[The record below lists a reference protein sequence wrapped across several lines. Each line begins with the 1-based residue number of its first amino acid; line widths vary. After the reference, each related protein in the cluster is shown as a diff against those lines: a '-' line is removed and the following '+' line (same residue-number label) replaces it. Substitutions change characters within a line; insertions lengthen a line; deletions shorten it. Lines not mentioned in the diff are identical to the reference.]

1 MEGRTAHRTTEYDY
15 LLLQSSQQRL
25 DKVIEEQE
33 MQEEEEE
40 EPSNSLPSSPKLS
53 VRSPLSHAFSHSF
66 DDLISNVNNEVV
78 TSPTSVASP
87 KSPLRQISS
96 KLVHFHPLESGES
109 GSDSEIEMTEFST
122 VGKKRV
128 SATNPLSEH
137 SLGDTADRNQSETDT
152 EKSGDERNKSRRNSE
167 SSTGGKF
174 AQFKGKFLQTMN
186 SLKPPMNKLRP
197 SSRPHQNGDSDSNTS
212 QNQSQSL
219 GKSVRRRFSSSPDNS
234 RRIRQRSPQ
243 NEPSEEELKR
253 QKAMENSKTTFLI
266 LKAV

>member
-1 MEGRTAHRTTEYDY
+1 M
-15 LLLQSSQQRL
+15 
-25 DKVIEEQE
+25 VEEQE
-33 MQEEEEE
+33 EQEEDEE
-40 EPSNSLPSSPKLS
+40 EPSNSLPSSPKFS
-53 VRSPLSHAFSHSF
+53 VRSPLSHALSHSF

-96 KLVHFHPLESGES
+96 KPVHFHPLESGES

-128 SATNPLSEH
+128 SATNPLSDH

-152 EKSGDERNKSRRNSE
+152 EKSGDERNKSRRGSE

-174 AQFKGKFLQTMN
+174 AQFKGRFLQTMN
-186 SLKPPMNKLRP
+186 SLKPPMSKLRP
-197 SSRPHQNGDSDSNTS
+197 SSSRPHQNGESDSSTSTS

-219 GKSVRRRFSSSPDNS
+219 GKSVRRRRFSSSPDNS

-243 NEPSEEELKR
+243 NEPSEEEVKR
-253 QKAMENSKTTFLI
+253 QRAMESSKTTFLI

>member
-1 MEGRTAHRTTEYDY
+1 M
-15 LLLQSSQQRL
+15 
-25 DKVIEEQE
+25 VEEQE

-128 SATNPLSEH
+128 SATNPLSDH
-137 SLGDTADRNQSETDT
+137 SLGDTANRNQSETDT
-152 EKSGDERNKSRRNSE
+152 EKSGDEQNKSRRNSE

-197 SSRPHQNGDSDSNTS
+197 SSSKPHQNGDSDSNAS
-212 QNQSQSL
+212 QSQSQSL

>member
-1 MEGRTAHRTTEYDY
+1 MTVSIH
-15 LLLQSSQQRL
+15 LLLQSSQQGL
-25 DKVIEEQE
+25 GKVDEERE
-33 MQEEEEE
+33 EQEEEEE

-53 VRSPLSHAFSHSF
+53 VRSPLSHALSHSF
-66 DDLISNVNNEVV
+66 DDLISSVNNEVV

-87 KSPLRQISS
+87 KSPLRQISP
-96 KLVHFHPLESGES
+96 KPVHFHPLESGES

-128 SATNPLSEH
+128 SATNPLSDH
-137 SLGDTADRNQSETDT
+137 SLGDTIDRNQNETDT
-152 EKSGDERNKSRRNSE
+152 EKSGDERNNKSRTSE

-186 SLKPPMNKLRP
+186 SLKPPMSKLRP
-197 SSRPHQNGDSDSNTS
+197 PSTRPHQNGDSDLSAS
-212 QNQSQSL
+212 QSQSQSL
-219 GKSVRRRFSSSPDNS
+219 GKFMSVRRRHLSSSPDNS

>member
-1 MEGRTAHRTTEYDY
+1 MD
-15 LLLQSSQQRL
+15 
-25 DKVIEEQE
+25 EEQE
-33 MQEEEEE
+33 EQEEDEEE
-40 EPSNSLPSSPKLS
+40 TSNSLPSSPKLS
-53 VRSPLSHAFSHSF
+53 VRSPLSHTISHSF
-66 DDLISNVNNEVV
+66 DDLISSVNNEVV
-78 TSPTSVASP
+78 ASPTSVASP
-87 KSPLRQISS
+87 KSPLRQP
-96 KLVHFHPLESGES
+96 VHFHPLESGES

-128 SATNPLSEH
+128 SATNPLSDH
-137 SLGDTADRNQSETDT
+137 GLGDTTDRNQNETDI
-152 EKSGDERNKSRRNSE
+152 EKSGDERNNKSRKTSE

-186 SLKPPMNKLRP
+186 SLKPPMSKLRP
-197 SSRPHQNGDSDSNTS
+197 PSTRPQQNGDSDSS
-212 QNQSQSL
+212 ASQSQSQSS
-219 GKSVRRRFSSSPDNS
+219 GKFMSVRRRHFSSSPDNS

>member
-1 MEGRTAHRTTEYDY
+1 LGKVDEEG
-15 LLLQSSQQRL
+15 
-25 DKVIEEQE
+25 EEQE
-33 MQEEEEE
+33 EDEEEH
-40 EPSNSLPSSPKLS
+40 SNSLPSSPKLS
-53 VRSPLSHAFSHSF
+53 VRSPLSHALSHSF
-66 DDLISNVNNEVV
+66 DDLISNVNNEIV

-96 KLVHFHPLESGES
+96 KLVQFHPLESGES
-109 GSDSEIEMTEFST
+109 GSDSEIEMTELST

-128 SATNPLSEH
+128 SATNPLSDH
-137 SLGDTADRNQSETDT
+137 SLGDTVNRNQSETDT
-152 EKSGDERNKSRRNSE
+152 EKSGDERNNKSRRSSE

-186 SLKPPMNKLRP
+186 SLKPPMSKLRP
-197 SSRPHQNGDSDSNTS
+197 PSSRTHQNGDSDSSAS
-212 QNQSQSL
+212 QSQSQSL
-219 GKSVRRRFSSSPDNS
+219 GKSVRRRRFSSSPDNS

-243 NEPSEEELKR
+243 NEPSEEELEI

>member
-1 MEGRTAHRTTEYDY
+1 MCDCFHFI
-15 LLLQSSQQRL
+15 LLQSSQQGL
-25 DKVIEEQE
+25 GKV
-33 MQEEEEE
+33 EEEKEE
-40 EPSNSLPSSPKLS
+40 EDEDEAEPSTSLPSSPKLS
-53 VRSPLSHAFSHSF
+53 VRSPLSHALSHSF
-66 DDLISNVNNEVV
+66 DDLISSVNNEVV

-87 KSPLRQISS
+87 KSPLRQITP
-96 KLVHFHPLESGES
+96 KPVHFHPLESGES

-137 SLGDTADRNQSETDT
+137 SLGDTIDRHDQSETDT
-152 EKSGDERNKSRRNSE
+152 EKSGDERNNKSRRTSE

-186 SLKPPMNKLRP
+186 SLKPPMSKLRP
-197 SSRPHQNGDSDSNTS
+197 SSSKLHQNGDSDSS
-212 QNQSQSL
+212 ASQSQSQSS
-219 GKSVRRRFSSSPDNS
+219 GKFMSVRRRRFSSSPDNS

-253 QKAMENSKTTFLI
+253 QNAMKNSKTTFLI